1 MARPALPEA
10 FAFAKIVYRLTTE
23 PRGWRV
29 DQLQGELG
37 IEDRTYRKYRKA
49 LQDHFEPFQ
58 ENGKS
63 RVVDEKDE
71 AGNHWLRLRASGAEK
86 EQDVLG
92 RAAALIMAK
101 ETLRFLGGTSAGKA
115 AEELGARLAKST
127 GPRPEL
133 RRLAERMP
141 GLIHVVPD
149 APKRAAVK
157 PEVLDSLLSA
167 LVEAKSVVFSY
178 REFKGTPEKLVEASP
193 HWLAV
198 WRSGLYLV
206 AQPKGEL
213 EARLYAVE
221 RITKAEKGK
230 RKAARATRK
239 PGEFFAG
246 AFGIFLERERRGRIV
261 ELLFADDK
269 YLKRYV
275 SERVWHATQKISEE
289 PDGRLRL
296 KFRVESLEEVAPWI
310 RSFGAAVEVVSP
322 KDDLSK
328 HGLGAAT
335 ARRRR
340 SAKSTNKP

>member
-10 FAFAKIVYRLTTE
+10 FAFAKIVHRLTTD
-23 PRGWRV
+23 PRGWQV
-29 DQLQGELG
+29 EKLTAELG
-37 IEDRTYRKYRKA
+37 IEERTYRKYRKA

-71 AGNHWLRLRASGAEK
+71 DGRRWLRLRASGAEK
-86 EQDVLG
+86 ERDVLG

-115 AEELGARLAKST
+115 AEELGARLAKSM
-127 GPRPEL
+127 GARPEL
-133 RRLAERMP
+133 RRLVDRMP
-141 GLIHVVPD
+141 ELIHVVPD
-149 APKRAAVK
+149 APKLAAVK
-157 PEVLDSLLSA
+157 PDVLDPLLSA
-167 LVEAKSVVFSY
+167 LVESKTVAFSY
-178 REFKGTPEKLVEASP
+178 GEFKGTPEKLVEASP

-206 AQPKGEL
+206 AQPKGEP

-221 RITKAEKGK
+221 RISKAEKGK
-230 RKAARATRK
+230 RKAVRATRK
-239 PGEFFAG
+239 PEEFFAG

-310 RSFGAAVEVVSP
+310 RSFGDAVEVVSP
-322 KDDLSK
+322 KEDLSK
-328 HGLGAAT
+328 YGLGAAT

-340 SAKSTNKP
+340 PSK